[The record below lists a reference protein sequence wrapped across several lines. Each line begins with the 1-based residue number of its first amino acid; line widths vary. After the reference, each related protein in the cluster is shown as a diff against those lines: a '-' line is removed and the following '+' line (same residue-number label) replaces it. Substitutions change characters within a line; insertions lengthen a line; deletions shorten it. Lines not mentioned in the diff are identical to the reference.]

1 MEVNMAK
8 ISLKEAM
15 VDFRELF
22 LMRLYKKNFKNFDD
36 IREIIG
42 STIYELS
49 LEYLDRV
56 DDVAT
61 REMSLEIDRL
71 NVLVDSLRDNLN
83 RRENEEHNS
92 R

>member
-1 MEVNMAK
+1 MAK
-8 ISLKEAM
+8 ISLSEA
-15 VDFRELF
+15 VTDFVGFVLGEVYKRDHIKNHEVFREIVYSA
-22 LMRLYKKNFKNFDD
+22 MYR
-36 IREIIG
+36 
-42 STIYELS
+42 LS
-49 LEYLDRV
+49 LDYLDRV

>member
-1 MEVNMAK
+1 LAK

-15 VDFRELF
+15 LDFRELF
-22 LMRLYKKNFKNFDD
+22 LMRLYKKNLKNFDE
-36 IREIIG
+36 IRELM
-42 STIYELS
+42 SLTIYELS

-71 NVLVDSLRDNLN
+71 NNLVDSM
-83 RRENEEHNS
+83 RENIN
-92 R
+92 RTKGTDDD